1 MRLTNL
7 LFLRGKVSSCEE
19 KADKEGIEGK
29 FLPEGREQT
38 EENSMSPFPFEDTSG
53 SNNDSIL
60 DVIKKIP
67 INPFIDSNENLNKY
81 KYGVEKKNIE
91 RYTGIQ
97 VYEEEDEKDYK
108 KKKPFDYP
116 FPISKNVIFEKNKVN
131 KSDDRININ
140 YSNIA
145 SDLYPEEGYK
155 TPNRKKH
162 FSADW
167 ELLLAHN
174 HGLYNFKNTDN
185 NVIVN
190 KDMYSLN
197 TENDIRNKLNLYI
210 ERINVDNPNDACKY
224 LAIEEYKCL
233 LTHSFH
239 MNADMSN
246 QKCVKW
252 FNEYM
257 QCKWDEHKL
266 NYGYNYIENRRNKK
280 SKAYIAAPDYQYS

>member
-1 MRLTNL
+1 MRKKIFP
-7 LFLRGKVSSCEE
+7 FLKFQTSSCEE
-19 KADKEGIEGK
+19 K
-29 FLPEGREQT
+29 
-38 EENSMSPFPFEDTSG
+38 ENMNNPPCPFEG
-53 SNNDSIL
+53 PNGNNNDAVL
-60 DVIKKIP
+60 DIIKKIP

-81 KYGVEKKNIE
+81 KYGVEKKGIE

-97 VYEEEDEKDYK
+97 VYEEEDEKDHK
-108 KKKPFDYP
+108 KKQPFDYP
-116 FPISKNVIFEKNKVN
+116 FPVSKHVIFEKNKVN

-140 YSNIA
+140 YSNI
-145 SDLYPEEGYK
+145 STDLYPEEGYK

-162 FSADW
+162 FSSEW
-167 ELLLAHN
+167 EILLAHN
-174 HGLYNFKNTDN
+174 HGLYNFKSTDN

-190 KDMYSLN
+190 KDMYALN

-239 MNADMSN
+239 MNPDISN

-266 NYGYNYIENRRNKK
+266 NYGYNYIENRRHKK

>member
-1 MRLTNL
+1 MELKI
-7 LFLRGKVSSCEE
+7 FSS
-19 KADKEGIEGK
+19 
-29 FLPEGREQT
+29 FLPRGNISHCEDAPQSEHVPK
-38 EENSMSPFPFEDTSG
+38 EESAQSPFDDTNG
-53 SNNDSIL
+53 GKNNDSIL

-81 KYGVEKKNIE
+81 KYGVEKKEIQ
-91 RYTGIQ
+91 RYTGVQ
-97 VYEEEDEKDYK
+97 VYEEEDKDHK
-108 KKKPFDYP
+108 KNQPIDYP
-116 FPISKNVIFEKNKVN
+116 FPVSKSVIFEKNKVN
-131 KSDDRININ
+131 KSEDRININ

-145 SDLYPEEGYK
+145 GDLYPEEGFK

-162 FSADW
+162 FSSDW
-167 ELLLAHN
+167 EMLLAHN

-185 NVIVN
+185 NTIVN
-190 KDMYSLN
+190 KDMYALN
-197 TENDIRNKLNLYI
+197 TENDIRNKLNLYAD
-210 ERINVDNPNDACKY
+210 RINVDNPNDACKY

-239 MNADMSN
+239 MNPDVSN

-266 NYGYNYIENRRNKK
+266 NHGYNYIENRRNKK